1 MAVIDWPCELVRALD
16 VSYFIQWTS
25 REAGANLMGVPQIV
39 TPGIGLWRVDV
50 TIPREFDGARIKALE
65 AKVSQMRGRYNVA
78 RLCVC
83 DPYRYSSAVSPQQTP
98 FSDGTWFSDGT
109 GFAENSVVQALVT
122 TAAVAAGANQLAVQL
137 SNPARP
143 QLRIGDMFSVSGF
156 LYRVVD
162 TSGATVFFEPSAR
175 IAIPAGTTL
184 QTDPPV
190 IQCRFI
196 DDSQG
201 MRTRELLR
209 WGSQITLSFVEAF
222 DR

>member
-1 MAVIDWPCELVRALD
+1 M
-16 VSYFIQWTS
+16 
-25 REAGANLMGVPQIV
+25 
-39 TPGIGLWRVDV
+39 
-50 TIPREFDGARIKALE
+50 
-65 AKVSQMRGRYNVA
+65 
-78 RLCVC
+78 
-83 DPYRYSSAVSPQQTP
+83 
-98 FSDGTWFSDGT
+98 
-109 GFAENSVVQALVT
+109 
-122 TAAVAAGANQLAVQL
+122 
-137 SNPARP
+137 
-143 QLRIGDMFSVSGF
+143 
-156 LYRVVD
+156 
-162 TSGATVFFEPSAR
+162 FFEPSAR

>member
-1 MAVIDWPCELVRALD
+1 MSYVEDATTSPDW
-16 VSYFIQWTS
+16 
-25 REAGANLMGVPQIV
+25 
-39 TPGIGLWRVDV
+39 
-50 TIPREFDGARIKALE
+50 
-65 AKVSQMRGRYNVA
+65 
-78 RLCVC
+78 
-83 DPYRYSSAVSPQQTP
+83 
-98 FSDGTWFSDGT
+98 
-109 GFAENSVVQALVT
+109 
-122 TAAVAAGANQLAVQL
+122 AAVAAGANQLAVQL